1 MKSEFLKSLGI
12 DDQSIINQ
20 IMAENGKD
28 IAREQGKASTL
39 ETKVTTLTNDL
50 AERDKTIAGLKKL
63 EGSDATIANL
73 NKQIETLKADA
84 ATAKT
89 KYDSDIKGV
98 KLGYLADEYL
108 REKGASSVKLAR
120 ALIDMDKLD
129 IGEDGKLTGLDE
141 QLTALAETDDYKRV
155 FASNGM
161 RGITPASGGGDPT
174 STTTQK
180 TLAEV
185 IAAKLNK

>member
-12 DDQSIINQ
+12 ADQSIINQ

-39 ETKVTTLTNDL
+39 ETKVAELTNDL
-50 AERDKTIAGLKKL
+50 ADRDKTIAGLKKL
-63 EGSDATIANL
+63 EGSDATIADL

-89 KYDSDIKGV
+89 KYDSDIKSV

-120 ALIDMDKLD
+120 ALIDLNKLD

-155 FASNGM
+155 FTSNGLS
-161 RGITPASGGGDPT
+161 GITPASGGGNQNPT
-174 STTTQK
+174 TPK
-180 TLAEV
+180 TLAEA

>member
-12 DDQSIINQ
+12 EDQSIINQ

-39 ETKVTTLTNDL
+39 ETKITELTSDL
-50 AERDKTIAGLKKL
+50 KDRDTTIAGLKKL
-63 EGSDATIANL
+63 EGSDTTIADL
-73 NKQIETLKADA
+73 KQQITTLKAEA
-84 ATAKT
+84 ATTKT
-89 KYDSDIKGV
+89 KYESDIKGV

-129 IGEDGKLTGLDE
+129 IGEDGKITGLDE

-155 FASNGM
+155 FTANGM
-161 RGITPASGGGDPT
+161 RGITPASGGADPT
-174 STTTQK
+174 SPTTPK
-180 TLAEV
+180 TLAEA